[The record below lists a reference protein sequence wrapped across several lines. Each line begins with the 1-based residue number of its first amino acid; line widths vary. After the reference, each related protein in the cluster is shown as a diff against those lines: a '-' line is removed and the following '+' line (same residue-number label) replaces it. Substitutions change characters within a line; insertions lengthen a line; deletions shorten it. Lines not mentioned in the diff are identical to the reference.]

1 MGRGPVVGLRIESC
15 GRRAVIRP
23 VAPGNARS
31 AEGMC
36 ELLAMSANTPTD
48 LCFSFTGL
56 ARRGGAAGPHKDG
69 WGVAFYEGRGVRVF
83 HDPDP
88 SADSRI
94 AEVVQTQPIKSR
106 AAVCHIR
113 QANVGAVGLENTH
126 PFIRELWGRYWSFAH
141 NGQLH
146 GFKARPGV
154 YRPVGDTDSEH
165 IFCDLL
171 NRIRA
176 AYSPGV
182 DDDTLLQV
190 VVKAAAEYAREG
202 VFNLLLSNGRWVFT
216 FCSTKMVA
224 ITRRAPFGPARLKD
238 ADVTVDFQ
246 AVTTPRDVV
255 SVIATEPLTSDE
267 HWDHYQPGEWRLW
280 EDGEVRA
287 RGVETIPR
295 WSHPDPDK
303 L

>member
-1 MGRGPVVGLRIESC
+1 
-15 GRRAVIRP
+15 
-23 VAPGNARS
+23 
-31 AEGMC
+31 MC

-56 ARRGGAAGPHKDG
+56 ARRGGAAGPHQDG

-83 HDPDP
+83 HDPAP

-94 AEVVQTQPIKSR
+94 AEVVQTHPIKSL
-106 AAVCHIR
+106 AAICHIR
-113 QANVGAVGLENTH
+113 QANVGRVGLENTH

-141 NGQLH
+141 NGQLS
-146 GFKARPGV
+146 GFRARPGV
-154 YRPVGDTDSEH
+154 YQPVGDTDSEH

-176 AYSPGV
+176 EHGPEDSDEA
-182 DDDTLLQV
+182 LLQTLV
-190 VVKAAAEYAREG
+190 QASAEYARQG
-202 VFNLLLSNGRWVFT
+202 VFNLLLSNGSWIFT
-216 FCSTKMVA
+216 FCSTRLVA

-267 HWDHYQPGEWRLW
+267 QWDAYQPGEWRLW
-280 EDGEVRA
+280 QDGLVAAYGLESIPA
-287 RGVETIPR
+287 R
-295 WSHPDPDK
+295 SHPDRGAR
-303 L
+303 

>member
-1 MGRGPVVGLRIESC
+1 
-15 GRRAVIRP
+15 
-23 VAPGNARS
+23 
-31 AEGMC
+31 MC

-83 HDPDP
+83 HDPQP

-94 AEVVQTQPIKSR
+94 AEIVQTQPIKSR
-106 AAVCHIR
+106 AAICHIR
-113 QANVGAVGLENTH
+113 QANVGCVGLENTH
-126 PFIRELWGRYWSFAH
+126 PFIRELWGRYWTFAH

-171 NRIRA
+171 NRIQA
-176 AYSPGV
+176 EYTPEVA
-182 DDDTLLQV
+182 DDDLLRTV
-190 VVKAAAEYAREG
+190 VAASAEYARQG
-202 VFNLLLSNGRWVFT
+202 VFNLLFSNGRWVFT
-216 FCSTKMVA
+216 FCSTRMVA

-238 ADVTVDFQ
+238 ADVTVDFE

-255 SVIATEPLTSDE
+255 SVIATEALTSDE
-267 HWDHYQPGEWRLW
+267 RWDAYQPGEWRLW
-280 EDGEVRA
+280 QDGEVVASGR
-287 RGVETIPR
+287 ESIPR
-295 WSHPDPDK
+295 WSHPDPER